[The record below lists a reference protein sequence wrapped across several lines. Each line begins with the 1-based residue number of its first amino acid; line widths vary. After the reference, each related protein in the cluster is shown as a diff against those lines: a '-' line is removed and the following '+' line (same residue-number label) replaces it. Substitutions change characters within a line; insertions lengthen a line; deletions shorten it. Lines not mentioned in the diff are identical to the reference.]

1 MVMGVRD
8 VILWFGMLALYVLAE
23 DVRPPEEPQTQ
34 LAIEQ
39 PEDPARYRKLE
50 DVEEHNVH
58 VSVLDQGV
66 A

>member
-1 MVMGVRD
+1 
-8 VILWFGMLALYVLAE
+8 MLALYVLAE

>member
-39 PEDPARYRKLE
+39 PEGPARYRKLE